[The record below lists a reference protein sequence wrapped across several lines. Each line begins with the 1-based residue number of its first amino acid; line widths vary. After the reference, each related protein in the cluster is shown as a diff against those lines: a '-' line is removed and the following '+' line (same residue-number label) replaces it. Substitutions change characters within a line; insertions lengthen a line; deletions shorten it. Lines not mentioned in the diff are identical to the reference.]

1 MNYDWIPLVQMVKLL
16 LLDDESF
23 DLLSRKDQFDFRDPT
38 KDAKF
43 EHFVDEVMA
52 ETYSDIQVSGICN
65 DVADDVIARFPDL
78 KNLSWLGNNLRD
90 DLKEMYTL
98 FDQSHP
104 PNSLRKE
111 NNIITGK

>member
-1 MNYDWIPLVQMVKLL
+1 MTGMNYDWIPSVQFIKLL
-16 LLDDESF
+16 MLDDDTF

-52 ETYSDIQVSGICN
+52 ETYSDVQVLGICN
-65 DVADDVIARFPDL
+65 DVTDDVIVRFPT
-78 KNLSWLGNNLRD
+78 LSLTSNNLKD
-90 DLKEMYTL
+90 DLKDMYSL

-104 PNSLRKE
+104 TNSLRKE
-111 NNIITGK
+111 NNLITGK